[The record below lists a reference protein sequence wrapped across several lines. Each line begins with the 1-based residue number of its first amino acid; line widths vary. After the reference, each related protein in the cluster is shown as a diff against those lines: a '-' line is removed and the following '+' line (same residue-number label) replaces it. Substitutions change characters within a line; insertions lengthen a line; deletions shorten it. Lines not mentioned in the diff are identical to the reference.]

1 MTVIPADARVVA
13 RHQTERDL
21 RALTAELLEDEER
34 LRLGGGL
41 EAVERQHAKGRKTA
55 RERIN
60 GLLDPGAPPSSWVCG
75 PDTRSMMSG
84 AAPGAGVVT
93 VIGSVH
99 GRRVMIVAND
109 ATVKAGACFPLT
121 IKKILRAQT
130 IAGQNRLPL
139 VYLVNSS
146 GVFLPMQDE
155 VFPDEDDFGRIFR
168 NNAVL
173 SARGIPQLAAIMGN
187 CVAGGAYLPVLCDT
201 VLMTEGSGLYLAGPA
216 LVKAAIGQEIAHEDL
231 GGAHVH
237 AAISG
242 TVDYREPDDDAC
254 LARLRRLIALLPPDP
269 ESISGRIAI
278 EPPSRPSDDVYSIV
292 QSDPS
297 LQYDVRDLLAAILDG
312 GRLDEYRAEFGRT
325 LVCGFGRMGG
335 IALGIVASQRLRF
348 RPEGGG
354 PFQFG
359 GVIYGDSADKAA
371 RFVLECNQSRLPIL
385 FIQDVNGFDVGR
397 DAERSGIIRRG
408 AKLVNAVS
416 NSTVPKL
423 TLIVGHSF
431 GAGHYALCGRAFDPR
446 FLFAWPSARYAVMGA
461 QQAAKTMLD
470 VNVATL
476 KRQGKKVDDAEL
488 AAMAE
493 ELRGRYDHET
503 DIRYAAARLWL
514 DAIIA
519 PDNTREVLTMAL
531 DVAVRNREAVPVG
544 TGVFQV

>member
-1 MTVIPADARVVA
+1 MPRSVS
-13 RHQTERDL
+13 HDL
-21 RALTAELLEDEER
+21 RALTAELQAEEDR
-34 LRLGGGL
+34 LRAGGGL
-41 EAVERQHAKGRKTA
+41 DAIRRQHAKGRQTA
-55 RERIN
+55 RERIAT
-60 GLLDPGAPPSSWVCG
+60 LFDAGAPNLELGLWAAYQLYDEWG
-75 PDTRSMMSG
+75 G
-84 AAPGAGVVT
+84 APAAGVVT
-93 VIGSVH
+93 AIGSVH
-99 GRRVMIVAND
+99 GRRVMVVAND
-109 ATVKAGACFPLT
+109 ATVKAGACFPMT

-130 IAGQNRLPL
+130 VAGQNRLPL
-139 VYLVNSS
+139 VYLVDSS

-173 SARGIPQLAAIMGN
+173 SARGIPQIAAIMGN

-216 LVKAAIGQEIAHEDL
+216 LVRAAIGQEISHEDL
-231 GGAHVH
+231 GGTRVH

-242 TVDYREPDDDAC
+242 TVDYHEPDDASC
-254 LARLRRLIALLPPDP
+254 LDRLRRLIALLPPDP
-269 ESISGRIAI
+269 QFVADRTAI
-278 EPPSRPSDDVYSIV
+278 EPPARPADDLYTLVRP
-292 QSDPS
+292 DPS
-297 LQYDVRDLLAAILDG
+297 AQYDVRDVLAAILDG

-325 LVCGFGRMGG
+325 LVCGFGRLGG
-335 IALGIVASQRLRF
+335 AALGVVATQRLRF

-371 RFVLECNQSRLPIL
+371 RFVLDCNQSRLPIL

-423 TLIVGHSF
+423 TLIIGHSF

-446 FLFAWPSARYAVMGA
+446 FVFAWPAARYAVMGA
-461 QQAAKTMLD
+461 QQAARTMLD
-470 VNVATL
+470 VNVAAL
-476 KRQGKKVDDAEL
+476 KRQGKEVDDDEL

-493 ELRGRYDHET
+493 DLRQRYDRET
-503 DIRYAAARLWL
+503 DIRYAAARLWV
-514 DAIIA
+514 DAIIDPA
-519 PDNTREVLTMAL
+519 RTREVLCVAL
-531 DVAVRNREAVPVG
+531 DVAVRNRDAVPLQ

>member
-1 MTVIPADARVVA
+1 M
-13 RHQTERDL
+13 
-21 RALTAELLEDEER
+21 EDQ
-34 LRLGGGL
+34 LRLGGGP
-41 EAVERQHAKGRKTA
+41 EAIDRQHAKGRKTA
-55 RERIN
+55 RERIAA
-60 GLLDPGAPPSSWVCG
+60 LLDAGAPSLEIGLWAG
-75 PDTRSMMSG
+75 YQMYEEWG
-84 AAPGAGVVT
+84 GAPGAGIVT

-99 GRRVMIVAND
+99 GRRVMVVAND
-109 ATVKAGACFPLT
+109 ATVKAGACFPMT
-121 IKKILRAQT
+121 IKKTLRAQA

-139 VYLVNSS
+139 IYLVDSS

-173 SARGIPQLAAIMGN
+173 SAQGIPQLAAIMGN

-216 LVKAAIGQEIAHEDL
+216 LVKAAIGQEISHEEL
-231 GGAHVH
+231 GGARVH

-269 ESISGRIAI
+269 EPQGDRLAI
-278 EPPSRPSDDVYSIV
+278 EPPARPAGDLYTIARP
-292 QSDPS
+292 DPS
-297 LQYDVRDLLAAILDG
+297 AQYDVRDLLAAILDG
-312 GRLDEYRAEFGRT
+312 GRLDEYRPEFGRT
-325 LVCGFGRMGG
+325 LVCGFGRLGG
-335 IALGIVASQRLRF
+335 IALGVVASQRLRF

-371 RFVLECNQSRLPIL
+371 RFVLECNQGRLPIL

-446 FLFAWPSARYAVMGA
+446 FLFAWPAARYAVMGA
-461 QQAAKTMLD
+461 QQAARTMLD
-470 VNVATL
+470 VNVAAL
-476 KRQGKKVDDAEL
+476 KRQGKQVDDAEL

-493 ELRGRYDHET
+493 ELRARYDRET

-514 DAIIA
+514 DAILDPA
-519 PDNTREVLTMAL
+519 QTRDVLIMAL
-531 DVAVRNREAVPVG
+531 DIAVRSRDTVPIG